1 MCIDQY
7 PFDCRRFRRTAT
19 VRIAVISD
27 IHSNYDALQAVLSA
41 IGDYDA
47 LVCLGDLVGYGA
59 QPNEVVSK
67 IRSLR
72 PKAIVM
78 GNHDYAISTGDT
90 SGFVQHAMQAVEWT
104 RKEISPENLRY
115 IANLRTKTTYVVD
128 GVKIALAHGSPR
140 DPLNEYVYPDTAE
153 FILRSLVEDSGG
165 TMLLLGHTHVPFVR
179 KFDSMLLGNPGGVG
193 QPRDGDARAS
203 CAILEPFAEPEFQIH
218 RVVYDVDAAARKIVA
233 AGLPRLLADRLH
245 LGV

>member
-1 MCIDQY
+1 
-7 PFDCRRFRRTAT
+7 

-59 QPNEVVSK
+59 QPNEVVSE

-78 GNHDYAISTGDT
+78 GNHDYAVSTGDT
-90 SGFVQHAMQAVEWT
+90 SGFVQHAVQAVEWT
-104 RKEISPENLRY
+104 RRKISPENLRH
-115 IANLRTKTTYVVD
+115 IASLRAKATFTVD
-128 GVKIALAHGSPR
+128 GVKISLVHGSPR
-140 DPLNEYVYPDTAE
+140 DPLNEYVYPDTID
-153 FILRSLVEDSGG
+153 FILRSLVEDSRG
-165 TMLLLGHTHVPFVR
+165 TILLLGHTHVPFVR
-179 KFDSMLLGNPGGVG
+179 KFDSMLIGNPGGVG

-203 CAILEPFAEPEFQIH
+203 YAILEPSSEPEFRIY
-218 RVVYDVDAAARKIVA
+218 RVPYDVDAAASKIVEG
-233 AGLPRLLADRLH
+233 GLPRLLADRLYM
-245 LGV
+245 GI

>member
-1 MCIDQY
+1 
-7 PFDCRRFRRTAT
+7 
-19 VRIAVISD
+19 VRIGVISD

-59 QPNEVVSK
+59 QPNEVVSE

-78 GNHDYAISTGDT
+78 GNHDYAVSTGET
-90 SGFVQHAMQAVEWT
+90 SGFVQHAVQAVQWT
-104 RKEISPENLRY
+104 RKNISPENLSY
-115 IANLRTKTTYVVD
+115 IASLRTKATCTMD
-128 GVKIALAHGSPR
+128 GAKITLAHGSPR
-140 DPLNEYVYPDTAE
+140 DPLNEYIYPDTAE

-165 TMLLLGHTHVPFVR
+165 SVLLLGHTHVPFVR

-203 CAILEPFAEPEFQIH
+203 YAILEPFAEPEFHIH
-218 RVVYDVDAAARKIVA
+218 RVVYGIDAAARKIITA
-233 AGLPRLLADRLH
+233 RLPRLLAERLS

>member
-1 MCIDQY
+1 
-7 PFDCRRFRRTAT
+7 
-19 VRIAVISD
+19 VRIGVISD

-41 IGDYDA
+41 MGDYDA

-59 QPNEVVSK
+59 QPNEVVSE

-90 SGFVQHAMQAVEWT
+90 SGFVQHAVQAVEWA
-104 RKEISPENLRY
+104 RKNISPENLSY
-115 IANLRTKTTYVVD
+115 VASLRSKATCTID
-128 GVKIALAHGSPR
+128 GTKIALVHGSPR

-165 TMLLLGHTHVPFVR
+165 TILLLGHSHVPFVR

-203 CAILEPFAEPEFQIH
+203 YAILEPFAEPEFHIH
-218 RVVYDVDAAARKIVA
+218 RVVYDIDAAARKIIA
-233 AGLPRLLADRLH
+233 SGLPKLLADRLH

>member
-1 MCIDQY
+1 M
-7 PFDCRRFRRTAT
+7 
-19 VRIAVISD
+19 RIGVISD

-47 LVCLGDLVGYGA
+47 LICLGDLVGYGA
-59 QPNEVVSK
+59 QPNEVVSE

-78 GNHDYAISTGDT
+78 GNHDCAVSTGET
-90 SGFVQHAMQAVEWT
+90 SGFVPHAVHAVEWT
-104 RKEISPENLRY
+104 RKNISPENLSY
-115 IANLRTKTTYVVD
+115 IASLRTKVTWTID
-128 GVKIALAHGSPR
+128 GANVALAHGSPR
-140 DPLNEYVYPDTAE
+140 DPLNEYIYPDTAE

-165 TMLLLGHTHVPFVR
+165 TILLLGHTHVPFVR

-203 CAILEPFAEPEFQIH
+203 YAILEPFSEPEFQIH
-218 RVVYDVDAAARKIVA
+218 RVVYDVDAAARRIIA
-233 AGLPRLLADRLH
+233 AGLPKLLADRLH
-245 LGV
+245 LGI